1 MKVFSII
8 FVIALSF
15 SQVLAVD
22 EDAVVARVLA
32 ALEKGILTVVQNHW
46 FSRFFPSFEM
56 IHFRAKKSLAD
67 FKVQIVLYNQ

>member
-8 FVIALSF
+8 FVIALSL

-46 FSRFFPSFEM
+46 YKGLNHFFEDSLLFVFLYQF
-56 IHFRAKKSLAD
+56 IFNINLYFR
-67 FKVQIVLYNQ
+67 